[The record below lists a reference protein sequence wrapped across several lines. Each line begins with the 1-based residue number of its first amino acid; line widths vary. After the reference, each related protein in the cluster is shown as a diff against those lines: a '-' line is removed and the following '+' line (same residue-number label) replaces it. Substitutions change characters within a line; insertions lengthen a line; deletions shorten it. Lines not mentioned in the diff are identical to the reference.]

1 MKKGARK
8 QVDRARTNNYKAVAE
23 NFYNGANVAGEYEYW
38 NAAGV
43 LIVRSAIAYADAVCI
58 RMGGVKSQGDDH
70 AHSIVL
76 LKELVTDTSESRK
89 SFLQLEKIISHKNI
103 VSYSGEMYGRK
114 DIDQMWK
121 QLERFRLWAEK
132 LLN

>member
-1 MKKGARK
+1 
-8 QVDRARTNNYKAVAE
+8 
-23 NFYNGANVAGEYEYW
+23 
-38 NAAGV
+38 
-43 LIVRSAIAYADAVCI
+43 
-58 RMGGVKSQGDDH
+58 MGGVKSQGDDH